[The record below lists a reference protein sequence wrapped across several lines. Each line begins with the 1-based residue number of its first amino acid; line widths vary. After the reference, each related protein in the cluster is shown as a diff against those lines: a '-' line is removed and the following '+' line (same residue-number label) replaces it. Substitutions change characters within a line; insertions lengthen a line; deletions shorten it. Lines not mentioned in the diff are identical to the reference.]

1 MRAGTFGRGLW
12 ETGLYSNA
20 LVGVNNLNTTGA
32 NWIEMSSLQKSERL
46 VLNVHAQS
54 TEKIQLYIYTAS
66 GQIAFQEELTF
77 VMGNHQ
83 ISIDGLTLNPAQYIL
98 SVQGKDY
105 SQKGLKFMVT
115 EGN

>member
-1 MRAGTFGRGLW
+1 
-12 ETGLYSNA
+12 
-20 LVGVNNLNTTGA
+20 
-32 NWIEMSSLQKSERL
+32 MSSLQKSERL